1 MQDGDRTAIFCRG
14 KWYLVEKQN
23 ESIASYRIVA
33 TITKKQYQ
41 EYIGER
47 KNGIGEKQFLQKE
60 VSDIVAND
68 RRRNSSIGSVLS
80 DDTVSF
86 GNGRKNNSVR
96 QLGAEESRIGETQS
110 DGRRDSKGG
119 GQNREIK
126 YSLSKE
132 RIMQQSLMK
141 VLASMKMEM
150 SNKVLIAMKLKKD
163 EQIYRFVKWLQTEVP
178 ENQVESRQDEI
189 VNKAREISK

>member
-1 MQDGDRTAIFCRG
+1 M
-14 KWYLVEKQN
+14 
-23 ESIASYRIVA
+23 
-33 TITKKQYQ
+33 
-41 EYIGER
+41 
-47 KNGIGEKQFLQKE
+47 
-60 VSDIVAND
+60 
-68 RRRNSSIGSVLS
+68 
-80 DDTVSF
+80 
-86 GNGRKNNSVR
+86 
-96 QLGAEESRIGETQS
+96 GAEESRIGETQS
-110 DGRRDSKGG
+110 DGRRDSKSG

-189 VNKAREISK
+189 VNKAIEISK